1 MTDKEKLR
9 EDFNNFKNILTNE
22 IESMKFSFYKEL
34 NSFKNQL
41 LETSDIGS
49 TRLQSQTDNIN
60 TSNILERLVNLLQG
74 QVSTLKYQLDRK
86 DKIIN
91 TLLKNLEKRI
101 LKKFLLLRIQ
111 EWFICYSNFI
121 RYSSYLCKHI
131 MAISKWIK
139 ILQLTTYQQHKLS
152 HRH

>member
-101 LKKFLLLRIQ
+101 LNKFLLLRIQ
-111 EWFICYSNFI
+111 KMF
-121 RYSSYLCKHI
+121 YL
-131 MAISKWIK
+131 
-139 ILQLTTYQQHKLS
+139 LFKLYPLFKLPL
-152 HRH
+152 

>member
-111 EWFICYSNFI
+111 E
-121 RYSSYLCKHI
+121 
-131 MAISKWIK
+131 
-139 ILQLTTYQQHKLS
+139 
-152 HRH
+152 